1 MLIKYDVTI
10 RATAKELFELTQD
23 YTRRKEWDPLTTEAY
38 LVNAETAAKGELV
51 RCTARNGMSMD
62 TAYVSYQPNKV
73 AAVKLVKG
81 PYLFDKFAGGW
92 RFDEVEPGLTHVR
105 FSYNVS
111 TRPKW
116 LSWFLTP
123 IVVTVFRYET
133 RKRIRALKAYAER
146 ESFNTSLQ
154 RSAASSA
161 R

>member
-10 RATAKELFELTQD
+10 RATAKQLFELTQD
-23 YTRRKEWDPLTTEAY
+23 YARRPEWDPLTTEAY
-38 LVNAETAAKGELV
+38 LVNAKTAAEGELV
-51 RCTARNGMSMD
+51 RCTARNGLSMD
-62 TAYVSYQPNKV
+62 TVYVSYQPYKV

-81 PYLFDKFAGGW
+81 PYIFDKFAGGW

-111 TRPKW
+111 TKPKW
-116 LSWFLTP
+116 FSWLLTP
-123 IVVTVFRYET
+123 LVVAAFRHET

-146 ESFNTSLQ
+146 EPINTTLQ
-154 RSAASSA
+154 RTADSGV